1 MMVLNGEDG
10 LACEVRV
17 DGMRLNHVRNLNNW
31 VMFWIN
37 RVQMMH
43 CRMKVASGRR
53 VAVDIRSL
61 VNVRGLQLQC
71 ARFLNEALV
80 VPVLMYNSDT
90 MICKVN

>member
-1 MMVLNGEDG
+1 MGYVLDKSCTDDALSYEG
-10 LACEVRV
+10 CEWEE
-17 DGMRLNHVRNLNNW
+17 G
-31 VMFWIN
+31 
-37 RVQMMH
+37 
-43 CRMKVASGRR
+43 
-53 VAVDIRSL
+53 AVDIRSL